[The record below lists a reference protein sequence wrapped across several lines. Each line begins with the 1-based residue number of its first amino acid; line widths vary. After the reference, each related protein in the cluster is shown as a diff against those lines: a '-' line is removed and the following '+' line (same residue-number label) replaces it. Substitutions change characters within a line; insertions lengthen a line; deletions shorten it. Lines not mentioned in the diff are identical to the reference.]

1 MNRQLLTW
9 KLIAES
15 LQQDIP
21 VMLLYVLESSGSS
34 PGRHGFFMAVN
45 AKGEMEGS
53 IGGGIME
60 HKFVEMAK
68 EKLQVIDNALQ
79 ETIIRKQ
86 IHDKAAAKNQSG
98 MICSGEQTILLY
110 HVLKKDA
117 APIQKLIFSLEQN
130 KNGTLI
136 LIPEGI
142 RFDQIVPEK
151 DFEFST
157 KSEDAW
163 IYKEKTGYKNQLF
176 IIGGGHCALAFSK
189 LMSEMDFYIQLYD
202 NRQDLKTMIKNDTVH
217 EKHIINSYTELTELI
232 PPGTNHYVV
241 IMTFGYRTDDIALK
255 ALLGKEFK
263 YIGLLGSKTKIEKMF
278 DDYRKEGIDKKLLQQ
293 IHTPIGIPIKSQ
305 TPEEI
310 AISIAAEIIREKNK
324 TFG

>member
-1 MNRQLLTW
+1 
-9 KLIAES
+9 
-15 LQQDIP
+15 
-21 VMLLYVLESSGSS
+21 
-34 PGRHGFFMAVN
+34 
-45 AKGEMEGS
+45 
-53 IGGGIME
+53 
-60 HKFVEMAK
+60 
-68 EKLQVIDNALQ
+68 
-79 ETIIRKQ
+79 
-86 IHDKAAAKNQSG
+86 
-98 MICSGEQTILLY
+98 
-110 HVLKKDA
+110 
-117 APIQKLIFSLEQN
+117 
-130 KNGTLI
+130 
-136 LIPEGI
+136 
-142 RFDQIVPEK
+142 
-151 DFEFST
+151 
-157 KSEDAW
+157 
-163 IYKEKTGYKNQLF
+163 
-176 IIGGGHCALAFSK
+176 
-189 LMSEMDFYIQLYD
+189 MSEMDFYIQLYD